1 MKKIFLYVFL
11 VLFLNS
17 SNAFSDAINDYIFTN
32 LQHDYTNC
40 YCYYKISEEG
50 VKRTKTSLKDEA
62 VEKLAEAAERS
73 LMGAFKVGEALN
85 MKQEAMTAR
94 VKLSLE
100 SMKKEVD
107 EDYVNISI
115 LIDKYGYMCRD
126 LINDP
131 KSRVDYW
138 RQKYSE

>member
-1 MKKIFLYVFL
+1 
-11 VLFLNS
+11 
-17 SNAFSDAINDYIFTN
+17 
-32 LQHDYTNC
+32 
-40 YCYYKISEEG
+40 

-73 LMGAFKVGEALN
+73 LMGAFEVGEALN
-85 MKQEAMTAR
+85 MKLEAMTAR
-94 VKLSLE
+94 VKISLE
-100 SMKKEVD
+100 IMKKEVD

>member
-1 MKKIFLYVFL
+1 MKKIFLYLFL

-32 LQHDYTNC
+32 LQEDYTNC

-62 VEKLAEAAERS
+62 VKKLAEAAERS
-73 LMGAFKVGEALN
+73 LMGAFEVGEALN
-85 MKQEAMTAR
+85 MKLEAMTAR

>member
-1 MKKIFLYVFL
+1 MKKLLWIL
-11 VLFLNS
+11 VIGLFLNS

-32 LQHDYTNC
+32 LQEDYTNC

-50 VKRTKTSLKDEA
+50 VRRTKTSLKDGG

-73 LMGAFKVGEALN
+73 LMGAFEVGEALN
-85 MKQEAMTAR
+85 MKLEAMTAR
-94 VKLSLE
+94 VKMSLE
-100 SMKKEVD
+100 IMKKEVD

-115 LIDKYGYMCRD
+115 LIDKYGYLCRD

>member
-1 MKKIFLYVFL
+1 MKKLSLYVFL

-62 VEKLAEAAERS
+62 VKKLAEAAERS

-85 MKQEAMTAR
+85 MKLEAMTAR
-94 VKLSLE
+94 VKISLE
-100 SMKKEVD
+100 IMKKEVD

>member
-1 MKKIFLYVFL
+1 MKKLFLYVFL

-73 LMGAFKVGEALN
+73 LMSAFEVGEALN
-85 MKQEAMTAR
+85 MKLEAMTAR
-94 VKLSLE
+94 VKISLE
-100 SMKKEVD
+100 IMKKEVD

>member
-1 MKKIFLYVFL
+1 MKKLFLYVFL

-32 LQHDYTNC
+32 LQQDYTNC

-50 VKRTKTSLKDEA
+50 VKRSKTSQKDDA

-73 LMGAFKVGEALN
+73 LMGAFKVGEELN
-85 MKQEAMTAR
+85 MKLEAMTAR

>member
-1 MKKIFLYVFL
+1 MKKLFLYLFL

-32 LQHDYTNC
+32 LQEDYTNC

-50 VKRTKTSLKDEA
+50 VKRTKTSLIDEA

-73 LMGAFKVGEALN
+73 LMGAFEVGEALN
-85 MKQEAMTAR
+85 MKLEAMTAR
-94 VKLSLE
+94 VKMSLE
-100 SMKKEVD
+100 IMKKEVD

-115 LIDKYGYMCRD
+115 LIDKYGYFCRD

>member
-1 MKKIFLYVFL
+1 MKKLFLYVFL

-73 LMGAFKVGEALN
+73 LMGAFKFGEELN

-100 SMKKEVD
+100 SMMEKVD
-107 EDYVNISI
+107 DDYVNISI
-115 LIDKYGYMCRD
+115 LIDEYGYMCRD

>member
-1 MKKIFLYVFL
+1 MKKFLGIL
-11 VLFLNS
+11 VLGLFLNS

-32 LQHDYTNC
+32 LQQDYTNC

-50 VKRTKTSLKDEA
+50 VKRSKTSLKDDE

-94 VKLSLE
+94 VKISLE
-100 SMKKEVD
+100 SMKEEVD

-115 LIDKYGYMCRD
+115 LIDKYGYLCRD

>member
-1 MKKIFLYVFL
+1 MKKIFLYLFL

-32 LQHDYTNC
+32 LQMDFTDC
-40 YCYYKISEEG
+40 YSYYKISEEG
-50 VKRTKTSLKDEA
+50 VRRSKTSQKDDA

-73 LMGAFKVGEALN
+73 LMGAFEVGEALN
-85 MKQEAMTAR
+85 MKLEAMTAR
-94 VKLSLE
+94 VKISLE
-100 SMKKEVD
+100 IMKKEVD